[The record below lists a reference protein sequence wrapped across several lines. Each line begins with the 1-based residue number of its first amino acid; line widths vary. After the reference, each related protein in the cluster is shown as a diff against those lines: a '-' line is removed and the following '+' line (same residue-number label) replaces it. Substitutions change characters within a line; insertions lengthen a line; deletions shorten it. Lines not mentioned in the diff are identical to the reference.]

1 MNINDSLKA
10 YKADNNLTYQNIAE
24 QLGVTGQNP
33 RQTVRRWVLGMREP
47 RQVYL
52 TRIQTLLDGFTKE

>member
-10 YKADNNLTYQNIAE
+10 YKADNNLTYQKIAE

-33 RQTVRRWVLGMREP
+33 RQTFRRWVLGMREP
-47 RQVYL
+47 RQVY
-52 TRIQTLLDGFTKE
+52 